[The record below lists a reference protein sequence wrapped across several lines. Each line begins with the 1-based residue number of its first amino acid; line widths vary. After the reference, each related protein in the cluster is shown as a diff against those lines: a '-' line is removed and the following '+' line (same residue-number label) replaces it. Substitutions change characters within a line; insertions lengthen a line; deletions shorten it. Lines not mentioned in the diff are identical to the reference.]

1 MNPLTASRLLSVWER
16 GYQQS
21 PLNRALVMFEV
32 AAPEFNREL
41 VLSLPVG
48 QRDALLFRLR
58 ERTFGSRFESEAS
71 CPSCG
76 DHLEFSFE
84 VTDIL
89 HNVDVQAPQTC
100 VWNDRGYSLNYRP
113 INTLDL
119 LEASRLDYSR
129 SAEMFVLERC
139 IISAAHNGKE
149 TSLTEL
155 PSDVLDGLMTD
166 MARTD
171 PHADILVQLSCP
183 SCSHMWEKSFDIVSY
198 FWREIESRAKRL
210 LQDVHRLARAYG
222 WCESDIL
229 SMSTLRREYYLQ
241 MTS

>member
-100 VWNDRGYSLNYRP
+100 VWNDRGYSLNYPP

-166 MARTD
+166 RQEPIHT
-171 PHADILVQLSCP
+171 PIF
-183 SCSHMWEKSFDIVSY
+183 SCSCRVLRALTCGKNRLISFRISGVKSNREQKGCCRMSIVSLVRMDGVNPI
-198 FWREIESRAKRL
+198 F
-210 LQDVHRLARAYG
+210 
-222 WCESDIL
+222 CP
-229 SMSTLRREYYLQ
+229 
-241 MTS
+241 